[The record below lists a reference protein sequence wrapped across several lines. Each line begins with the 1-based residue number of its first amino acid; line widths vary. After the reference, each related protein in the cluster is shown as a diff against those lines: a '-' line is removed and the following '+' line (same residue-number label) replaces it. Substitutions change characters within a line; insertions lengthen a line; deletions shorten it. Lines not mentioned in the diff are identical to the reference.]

1 MSNPTIGFIGYGN
14 MAQAI
19 AEGLVERR
27 DLVADL
33 VVGYSG
39 AGKNLK
45 RTNLL
50 AAEAFGSAVPYGV
63 GGTHRHIPEILQ
75 NFAHAAGLDA
85 ARAEEFT
92 LGFTPILAP
101 MARGILAT
109 VSAKMTDKALSMSD
123 EEIHDVWA
131 KAYAGQE
138 FIVLLEPGT
147 LPATANVVGSNA
159 AHVQVVTDRHAGRL
173 IAFAAIDNLNRGT
186 AGQAVQS
193 LNVAL
198 GLPEDKGLTK
208 IGVAP

>member
-1 MSNPTIGFIGYGN
+1 MTSSPIWWWGIR
-14 MAQAI
+14 ARA
-19 AEGLVERR
+19 
-27 DLVADL
+27 
-33 VVGYSG
+33 
-39 AGKNLK
+39 
-45 RTNLL
+45 RTSSARTLL

-131 KAYAGQE
+131 RHTPARSSSCCWSRARSR
-138 FIVLLEPGT
+138 PRRTSSDRTPPTCRWSPTGT
-147 LPATANVVGSNA
+147 P
-159 AHVQVVTDRHAGRL
+159 GRL